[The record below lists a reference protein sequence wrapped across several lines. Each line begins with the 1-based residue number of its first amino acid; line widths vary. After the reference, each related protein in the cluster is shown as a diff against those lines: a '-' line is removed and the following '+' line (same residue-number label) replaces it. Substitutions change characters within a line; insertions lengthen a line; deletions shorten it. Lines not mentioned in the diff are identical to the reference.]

1 MDSQNSTAW
10 PQFLSIRKASHA
22 SGLPEH
28 TLRVL
33 VKQGRC
39 PGFYT
44 GSWFLVNLT
53 ALRELLS
60 TGGIS

>member
-10 PQFLSIRKASHA
+10 PSFLTIRGAA
-22 SGLPEH
+22 RVSGLPEH
-28 TLRVL
+28 TLRVW

-44 GSWFLVNLT
+44 GSWFMVNLT